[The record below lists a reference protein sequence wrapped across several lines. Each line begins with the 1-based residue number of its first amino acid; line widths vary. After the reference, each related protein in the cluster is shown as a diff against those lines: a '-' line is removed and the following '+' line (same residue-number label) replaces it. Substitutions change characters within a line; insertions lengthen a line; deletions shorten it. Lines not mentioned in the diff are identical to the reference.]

1 VSIQSILEELQN
13 RPGTGDVIPIVDPA
27 TEEVIA
33 EFTDCGAEAAN
44 EAVASAKAAFEAGVW
59 SELPG
64 RARAKIMWRI
74 ADTSST
80 STPTNSLGS
89 TR

>member
-27 TEEVIA
+27 TEELIA
-33 EFTDCGAEAAN
+33 EFTDCGAEAVN
-44 EAVASAKAAFEAGVW
+44 EAVARAKAAFERECGPNFPDVLGPR
-59 SELPG
+59 SCGESP
-64 RARAKIMWRI
+64 
-74 ADTSST
+74 TSST